1 MALKIRTW
9 SLIAVLSALVP
20 LTMLFVFAL
29 VHIGSKEQ
37 ALIEAELRF
46 RTSQIAQA
54 ANERIAVSQQALLVL
69 SQSSSA
75 RKGDWPAL
83 YEQAAQLIQSNP
95 VFVAV
100 TLIDENDDLLFVT
113 SQPYDAPSIKA
124 SYPHL
129 SRKVF
134 LTGQANVSGPFKVP
148 FVRGYRVAVSV
159 PIVRNDR
166 VTHVLRMILSTDS
179 LNDLLRQ
186 QQLPP
191 GWLAAIVDRDGMMIA
206 RSVAEA
212 EHVGKPAS
220 PSFIAALRRNE
231 SKVYQGATLEGEAI
245 TSVIF
250 PVFHGDWYASIAV
263 PDQVLRAESRRTM
276 LLMLMLTACAAA
288 LGLGMAYL
296 SAQFIDGQTQKLAWL
311 MRARRPETAPAT
323 PPVGI
328 SEFSGLY
335 QSFRDIVDSEGRIAD
350 HLKSITHEKDEIN
363 DLYERAPCGYHS
375 LDENGCYVRINQ
387 TELDWLGKSR
397 DEVIGQ
403 PFISFIAESGRTQ
416 FQESFATFLAQGHIE
431 DVEFSLMHADGTARP
446 VLINATMIHDASG
459 KLVMSRSI
467 VFDITERK
475 KLEQRLEELSNKD
488 SMTGLCNRR
497 HFRELADQEIA
508 RAARLQST
516 FALAILDV
524 DHFKHVNDDFG
535 HAIGDRLLVML
546 ASILKAKMRSVD
558 IVARI
563 GGEEFAVLMPHTDI
577 DTARQVMDRLREDL
591 AASSLSID
599 DGRTVTFTVSIGV
612 TGQQA
617 GETDLDAMLARADKA
632 LYEAKGQGRNRVC
645 T

>member
-20 LTMLFVFAL
+20 WTMLFVFAL

-54 ANERIAVSQQALLVL
+54 ANERIAVALQALLVL
-69 SQSSSA
+69 SQSASA
-75 RKGDWPAL
+75 RNGDWPAL

-95 VFVAV
+95 AFVAI
-100 TLIDENDDLLFVT
+100 TLVDENDDLLFVT
-113 SQPYDAPSIKA
+113 SQPYGAPSLKA
-124 SYPHL
+124 RHPQM

-134 LTGQANVSGPFKVP
+134 LTGQPNVSGPFEVP
-148 FVRGYRVAVSV
+148 FVRGFRVAVSAPV
-159 PIVRNDR
+159 VRDNR

-186 QQLPP
+186 QHLPKD
-191 GWLAAIVDRDGMMIA
+191 WLAAIVDHDGIMIA
-206 RSVAEA
+206 RSVAA
-212 EHVGKPAS
+212 ADHVGKPAS
-220 PSFIAALRRNE
+220 PSFVAALRRKE
-231 SKVYQGATLEGEAI
+231 GEVYQGATLEGEAI

-263 PDQVLRAESRRTM
+263 PDRVLRAESRHTM
-276 LLMLMLTACAAA
+276 LLMLLLSGCAAA

-311 MRARRPETAPAT
+311 MRARKPAAESTA

-363 DLYERAPCGYHS
+363 DLYEQAPCGYHS

-387 TELDWLGKSR
+387 TELNWLGKSR

-403 PFISFIAESGRTQ
+403 PFKNFIAEPGRSQ
-416 FQESFATFLAQGHIE
+416 FDKSFATFLAQGHIE
-431 DVEFSLMHADGTARP
+431 DVEFSLMHANGTARP
-446 VLINATMIHDASG
+446 VLINATLIHDADG
-459 KLVMSRSI
+459 KPVMSRSI

-524 DHFKHVNDDFG
+524 DHFKRVNDDFG
-535 HAIGDRLLVML
+535 HAIGDRLLVTL
-546 ASILKAKMRSVD
+546 ARILKATMRSID

-563 GGEEFAVLMPHTDI
+563 GGEEFAVLMPHTDV

-591 AASSLSID
+591 AAGSIRLN

-612 TGQQA
+612 TGQHT

-632 LYEAKGQGRNRVC
+632 LYEAKGLGRNRVC
-645 T
+645 A